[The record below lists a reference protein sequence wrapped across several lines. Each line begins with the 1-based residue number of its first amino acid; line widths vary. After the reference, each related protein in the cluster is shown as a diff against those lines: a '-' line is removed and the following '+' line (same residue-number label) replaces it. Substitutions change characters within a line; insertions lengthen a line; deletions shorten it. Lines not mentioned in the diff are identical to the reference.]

1 MEEQGRR
8 KSRSEGME
16 VERVRE
22 ERWEE
27 RGRERWMGKEV
38 EEGGGKNRIER
49 RRFGPSLHTNV
60 IDQDQMQTCR

>member
-22 ERWEE
+22 KRWRREEE
-27 RGRERWMGKEV
+27 RDGWEKRWRRE
-38 EEGGGKNRIER
+38 EERIELR
-49 RRFGPSLHTNV
+49 GEGLGHLCTP
-60 IDQDQMQTCR
+60 M